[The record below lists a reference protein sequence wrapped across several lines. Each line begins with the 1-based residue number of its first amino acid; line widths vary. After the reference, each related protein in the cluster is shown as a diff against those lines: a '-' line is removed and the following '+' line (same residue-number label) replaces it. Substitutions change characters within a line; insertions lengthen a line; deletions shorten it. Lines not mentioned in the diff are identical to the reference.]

1 VYGGWNYT
9 FQIGWNVDLEKVE
22 RVEEGGLERV
32 LKVPF
37 LEGAENIQYEKF
49 DVRIILPEGA
59 RYFPSTSPHE

>member
-1 VYGGWNYT
+1 
-9 FQIGWNVDLEKVE
+9 LEKVE